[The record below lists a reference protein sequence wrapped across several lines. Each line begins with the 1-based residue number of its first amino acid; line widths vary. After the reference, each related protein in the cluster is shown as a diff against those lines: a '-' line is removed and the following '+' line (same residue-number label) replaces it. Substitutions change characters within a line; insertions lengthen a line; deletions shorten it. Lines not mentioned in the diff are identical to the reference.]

1 MLLWEAVLVTLV
13 DVVVVKVEVRKE
25 AKEKDLQH
33 HLAVK
38 RMALK
43 YSSPQLSP
51 DAALMVQL
59 VREGVLEA

>member
-1 MLLWEAVLVTLV
+1 M
-13 DVVVVKVEVRKE
+13 VEVE
-25 AKEKDLQH
+25 VGQQVKEKDLEY

-43 YSSPQLSP
+43 DSSPQLSP

-59 VREGVLEA
+59 VKEGVLEV

>member
-1 MLLWEAVLVTLV
+1 MWWMME
-13 DVVVVKVEVRKE
+13 KEVRQQV
-25 AKEKDLQH
+25 KEKDLQR

-43 YSSPQLSP
+43 DSSPQLSP

-59 VREGVLEA
+59 VKEGVLKA

>member
-1 MLLWEAVLVTLV
+1 M
-13 DVVVVKVEVRKE
+13 VEVEVGQEVKE
-25 AKEKDLQH
+25 RDLQH

-59 VREGVLEA
+59 VKEGVLEA